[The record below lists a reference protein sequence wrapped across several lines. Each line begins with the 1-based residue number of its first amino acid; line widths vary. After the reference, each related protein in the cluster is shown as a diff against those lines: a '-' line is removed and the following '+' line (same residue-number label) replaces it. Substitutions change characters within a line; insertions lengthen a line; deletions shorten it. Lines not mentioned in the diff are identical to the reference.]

1 MLKINLLSNALKSL
15 IIILPLVSS
24 LIMYLLL
31 LNISIWI
38 YDETKITQSVKKSK
52 KVLVFGLLLCLT
64 IAVLFFF
71 RSIPV
76 FLI

>member
-71 RSIPV
+71 GQ
-76 FLI
+76 FLFF